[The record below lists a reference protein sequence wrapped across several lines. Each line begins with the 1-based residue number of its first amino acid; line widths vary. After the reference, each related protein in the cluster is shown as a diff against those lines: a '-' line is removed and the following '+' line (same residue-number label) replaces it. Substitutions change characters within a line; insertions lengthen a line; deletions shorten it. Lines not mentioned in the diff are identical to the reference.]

1 MKDKLHNLINLTSTI
16 LRQWV
21 PPSNSNIK
29 SYYPT
34 MIFTRRHLS
43 FSRQQS
49 IPHPSAVVKVIV
61 KVRSS
66 LKLHNQQSWCN
77 ISFSSALITASTQL
91 RYNLC
96 LSWSNLDLPKSKLD
110 QSSLSCCVMFGC
122 IGCHLFTLRS
132 TDWFASA
139 RITAVSVISIQRD
152 WINQLFDLW
161 FHPLHSRIIKHKVI
175 WCIDDLLRS
184 QMRESLFS
192 MKVCW
197 FRLTL

>member
-1 MKDKLHNLINLTSTI
+1 MQHFVS
-16 LRQWV
+16 
-21 PPSNSNIK
+21 
-29 SYYPT
+29 
-34 MIFTRRHLS
+34 
-43 FSRQQS
+43 
-49 IPHPSAVVKVIV
+49 PHHCV
-61 KVRSS
+61 
-66 LKLHNQQSWCN
+66 H
-77 ISFSSALITASTQL
+77 QL

-139 RITAVSVISIQRD
+139 RITAVSIISIQRD

-175 WCIDDLLRS
+175 WCINHLHISDERVPIFDEGVLIQTYFVDVTSSLTFIPVNSPSDVNVSEVPLLS
-184 QMRESLFS
+184 LIFREMLPLRHSSF
-192 MKVCW
+192 
-197 FRLTL
+197 T